1 MVNLQF
7 KPEIKCQP
15 ILTISNELM
24 TLLVEQFL
32 ANVWNRFRIRRSR
45 DRVYGGLNLGN
56 EILDGCVSK
65 IPVAIPHAK
74 RAEHISILGKTGSG
88 KSMLLRH
95 FASQD
100 IRSDR
105 GFVFFDLHG
114 DTTPVLLKLFAE
126 RERVRRE
133 DLSDRLIV
141 IEPADREYSVG
152 LNFIDQTTGQNS
164 FVQIAEFAQVLK
176 QRWHLDSFGA
186 RTEELLR
193 NGLQVLADNQLS
205 ILELPPL
212 LASGPFR
219 AACLRRTQNPEVKDY
234 FTLRYDRASEAMQAT
249 WRDAILN
256 KVSAFTADP
265 HFRHILGQLESTF
278 RLGDAIDQG
287 YWIILN
293 LDKGRLGEHAATL
306 GSLFLT
312 KLKNALFARRSR
324 DLLTLYCDEIQNL
337 IVFDSGLDAL
347 LSEARKF
354 AVSIVSA
361 NQFLDQHPPAMRSAL
376 AAVGSHVYFQ
386 LSASDAEKVTGTLD
400 GGRTLAQELK
410 NLPQRQ
416 LIVKSGHQR
425 FVRAAVPTIA
435 MPEADATDL
444 LRRSLARWARRRT
457 DIEGEI
463 RRRHES
469 MRIST
474 NEALHD
480 WQ

>member
-1 MVNLQF
+1 MNLFFEQ
-7 KPEIKCQP
+7 
-15 ILTISNELM
+15 
-24 TLLVEQFL
+24 LV
-32 ANVWNRFRIRRSR
+32 ASTWNRLRGGRADGRTFA
-45 DRVYGGLNLGN
+45 GLNVGT
-56 EILDGCVSK
+56 EILDGRITTV
-65 IPVAIPHAK
+65 PVAIPHSK

-95 FASQD
+95 FAAQD
-100 IRSDR
+100 IRAGR

-114 DTTPVLLKLFAE
+114 DATPVLLKLFAE
-126 RERVRRE
+126 RERTRRE
-133 DLSDRLIV
+133 DLSMRLIV
-141 IEPADREYSVG
+141 IEPADREFCVG
-152 LNFIDQTTGQNS
+152 LNFIDQTAGQNS

-193 NGLQVLADNQLS
+193 NAMHVLADNRLT
-205 ILELPPL
+205 ILELAPL
-212 LASGPFR
+212 LASGTFR
-219 AACLRRTQNPEVKDY
+219 AACLRRTQNPEVRDY
-234 FTLRYDRASEAMQAT
+234 FALRYDRASEAMQAT

-265 HFRHILGQLESTF
+265 HFRHILGQIESTF
-278 RLGDAIDQG
+278 SLSDAIDRD
-287 YWIILN
+287 YSIILN
-293 LDKGRLGEHAATL
+293 LDKGRLGEQASTL

-324 DLLTLYCDEIQNL
+324 SLLTLYCDEIQNL

-354 AVSIVSA
+354 SASIVSA

-376 AAVGSHVYFQ
+376 AAVGSHIYFQ
-386 LSASDAEKVTGTLD
+386 LSATDAEKVTGALD

-410 NLPQRQ
+410 NLPQRH
-416 LIVKSGHQR
+416 LIEKSGHHR
-425 FVRAAVPTIA
+425 FLRAVVPTIET
-435 MPEADATDL
+435 PEVDATDL
-444 LRRSLARWARRRT
+444 LRRSLARWARRRAE
-457 DIEGEI
+457 IESEI

-474 NEALHD
+474 NEVLHE
-480 WQ
+480 WE